1 MNTHIHSTLG
11 IGTAG
16 MMRWIRH
23 RRSESAISSG
33 PATTRRPF
41 LGAIAVALSLMI
53 VAGGA
58 ATALAQSREP
68 RVNYVDIEAFPTIVD
83 ARHANKEAVDL
94 FNRFFATK
102 SRHDSDATM
111 EFISRDLSVYADVT
125 LGWELNGYDALK
137 EVWAKYMP
145 TWGEGRSYPTRI
157 LGEVNGGSGS
167 VMLEFTDTPELFGAD
182 MRVLGTVD
190 VVDGKI
196 TRWADYW
203 DSATYDGK
211 RFEKLKQTPVDPP
224 PALRSKPAVT
234 SARIRDVASK
244 FVEMVSSGNTAGAA
258 TLFSYDGVFEDR
270 SLNTTIAGTPA
281 INRYLARANPKS
293 PFGRGVK
300 LGHVVGGN
308 AGGGFEW
315 VSPSSPVKTGAA
327 SLSINTEGKITRVS
341 IIYDSRN
348 LSATNRSDLAALA
361 LEPLQ

>member
-1 MNTHIHSTLG
+1 MNTHVKPTFC
-11 IGTAG
+11 IGTA
-16 MMRWIRH
+16 MILR
-23 RRSESAISSG
+23 E
-33 PATTRRPF
+33 F
-41 LGAIAVALSLMI
+41 LGAMAVALSLLM
-53 VAGGA
+53 AGTA
-58 ATALAQSREP
+58 AAQAQSQEL
-68 RVNYVDIEAFPTIVD
+68 RVHYIDLEKLPTIVD
-83 ARHANKEAVDL
+83 TRDANKEAVHL

-111 EFISRDLSVYADVT
+111 AFISRDLSVYADVT

-157 LGEVNGGSGS
+157 LGEVNGGTGS

-224 PALRSKPAVT
+224 PALRSKPAVA

-270 SLNTTIAGTPA
+270 SLNTRIAGLPA
-281 INRYLARANPKS
+281 INRYLARVNHKS
-293 PFGRGVK
+293 PFGSGVK
-300 LGHVVGGN
+300 LGHVVGGD

-315 VSPSSPVKTGAA
+315 ASASSPVKTGAVA
-327 SLSINTEGKITRVS
+327 LSINTEGKITRAS
-341 IIYDSRN
+341 IIYDSRS
-348 LSATNRSDLAALA
+348 LPATSRIELTALA

>member
-1 MNTHIHSTLG
+1 MNKHIHPIFG

-23 RRSESAISSG
+23 RRSEPAKSDG
-33 PATTRRPF
+33 PATTRHQF
-41 LGAIAVALSLMI
+41 LNTIAVALLLLLA
-53 VAGGA
+53 VGGA
-58 ATALAQSREP
+58 PRALAQSREL
-68 RVNYVDIEAFPTIVD
+68 RVLYVDIETFPTIVD
-83 ARHANKEAVDL
+83 TRHANKEAIDL
-94 FNRFFATK
+94 LNRFFATK

-111 EFISRDLSVYADVT
+111 EFISRDLSVYVDAT

-157 LGEVNGGSGS
+157 LGEVNGGTGS

-211 RFEKLKQTPVDPP
+211 RFEEIKRTPSDPP
-224 PALRSKPAVT
+224 LALRSKPAAT

-244 FVEMVSSGNTAGAA
+244 FVEMVSGGNTAGAA

-270 SLNTTIAGTPA
+270 SQGFLRSIVISPA
-281 INRYLARANPKS
+281 
-293 PFGRGVK
+293 
-300 LGHVVGGN
+300 
-308 AGGGFEW
+308 
-315 VSPSSPVKTGAA
+315 
-327 SLSINTEGKITRVS
+327 
-341 IIYDSRN
+341 
-348 LSATNRSDLAALA
+348 
-361 LEPLQ
+361 